1 MGIPDRAALF
11 SVRCTVD
18 WIVAAGVVCRKLLP
32 ALVFRTSFRL
42 LPELVPDNG
51 KHSISHG
58 PLLNMVYSRGIG
70 ICPMPF
76 CLHYFIAT
84 LFNECRNQP
93 SSVRLPI
100 PSGMKRRSMYWWNQ
114 AFPFC
119 RVTLTPCEHSFFDY
133 DFQFICQ
140 PCGNFTEM
148 SFCKSYWQPKVLFLY
163 LTFIMFMLLVLICI
177 RQRFIGYFLPFV
189 ISLQIY
195 TNFIHYKGFL

>member
-18 WIVAAGVVCRKLLP
+18 WIVAAGVVCRRLLP

-100 PSGMKRRSMYWWNQ
+100 PSGMKRRSCTDETQ
-114 AFPFC
+114 H
-119 RVTLTPCEHSFFDY
+119 TLSTKFHWL
-133 DFQFICQ
+133 
-140 PCGNFTEM
+140 FT
-148 SFCKSYWQPKVLFLY
+148 
-163 LTFIMFMLLVLICI
+163 TFILLLLL
-177 RQRFIGYFLPFV
+177 FNSFA
-189 ISLQIY
+189 
-195 TNFIHYKGFL
+195 NHAGFLQKFAARESN

>member
-18 WIVAAGVVCRKLLP
+18 WIVAAGVVCRRLLP

-93 SSVRLPI
+93 SFRSVADSLRDETPFHVLMKPSI
-100 PSGMKRRSMYWWNQ
+100 P
-114 AFPFC
+114 
-119 RVTLTPCEHSFFDY
+119 
-133 DFQFICQ
+133 
-140 PCGNFTEM
+140 
-148 SFCKSYWQPKVLFLY
+148 
-163 LTFIMFMLLVLICI
+163 
-177 RQRFIGYFLPFV
+177 FLPSYLD
-189 ISLQIY
+189 SL
-195 TNFIHYKGFL
+195 

>member
-18 WIVAAGVVCRKLLP
+18 WIVAAGVVCRRLLP

-84 LFNECRNQP
+84 LWMPQSAILRSVADSLRDETPFHVLMKP
-93 SSVRLPI
+93 SIPFLP
-100 PSGMKRRSMYWWNQ
+100 
-114 AFPFC
+114 
-119 RVTLTPCEHSFFDY
+119 
-133 DFQFICQ
+133 
-140 PCGNFTEM
+140 
-148 SFCKSYWQPKVLFLY
+148 SYLDSLW
-163 LTFIMFMLLVLICI
+163 TFILWLRFSIHLPAMRKLYRNVFLQKLL
-177 RQRFIGYFLPFV
+177 
-189 ISLQIY
+189 
-195 TNFIHYKGFL
+195 TA